1 MALSGLLK
9 VIFGLLLIIAGVFIV
24 ISYQGWWQA
33 VKDVVQGGIVVGF
46 VLFGLLFLLLGFTDL
61 GS

>member
-33 VKDVVQGGIVVGF
+33 VKDVVRGGIVVGF

>member
-9 VIFGLLLIIAGVFIV
+9 VIFGLLLITAGVFIV
-24 ISYQGWWQA
+24 ISYPGWWQA
-33 VKDVVQGGIVVGF
+33 VKDVVQGGIIVGL